1 MTDTTQKSND
11 NMTLLLYTIVGVI
24 LLSLLFGG
32 IYLLQRDKDIVNE
45 FESDTN
51 SILEDNREVDPN
63 AMPDIKQDNFP
74 KILEDIKQ
82 I

>member
-1 MTDTTQKSND
+1 MDTATKSND

-32 IYLLQRDKDIVNE
+32 IYLLQKNKESVNQL
-45 FESDTN
+45 ESNTDQT
-51 SILEDNREVDPN
+51 LQDNREVSPN